1 MELRMGAISYSK
13 YLAKKKRD
21 NMKLLMKKQVDL
33 ENKIAQVPSDDIIA
47 ELEKN
52 KNRPL
57 RNWL

>member
-33 ENKIAQVPSDDIIA
+33 QNKIAQVPSDDIIA